1 MAIPTAQDER
11 SVVHFLNRG
20 GFGPTAGQLAQ
31 VKRRGLWNYVR
42 DQIEA
47 QADPEVEKRIARFG
61 DQGYSVTEMFE
72 IYRGKSPLVKKDQP
86 LNGIMPMLDN
96 FYTSKIFRAAA
107 SESQLHEVLAD
118 FWFNHFNVSRVSAR
132 WGTIAYER
140 EAIRPNLKG
149 RFRDLLGATATHP
162 AMLFYLDNYLNRRNH
177 MEGGHLVRG
186 INENYGRELLEL
198 HTVGVD
204 AGYKETDV
212 VNAARVFSGWGLD
225 HPRGDIDR
233 GTGVFVF
240 RPEEHDRDPKTVF
253 GLEFAGGG
261 GREEGE
267 KLLDYLSVHPATA
280 LFISTKLAR
289 RFLSDEPPK
298 SLVDRCAETFISTK
312 GDLKQV
318 VTTLLESP
326 EFWAAPS
333 TPRFKTPFEF
343 VIACLRATGASVDSA
358 VPGLVGSLD
367 AMGMRP
373 YYCAPP
379 TGYPDR
385 GADWLSPAYL
395 HRFRFALALAE
406 GRIPGVRVRLGDVVK
421 VSGGDASDPLS
432 IATVFN
438 REIFGGGLSPSTLEG
453 ASALALGAN
462 AFKRVMDTATGTK
475 HPLKADPVTTA
486 AKVVGLLLASPE
498 MQMR

>member
-1 MAIPTAQDER
+1 MAIPVAQDEK
-11 SVVHFLNRG
+11 SIVHFLNRG
-20 GFGPTAGQLAQ
+20 GFGPTPGQLAH
-31 VKRRGLWNYVR
+31 VKRRGLENYLR
-42 DQIEA
+42 DQLDA
-47 QADPEVEKRIARFG
+47 PPDPEVEKRIARFG

-107 SESQLHEVLAD
+107 SESQLHEVLVD
-118 FWFNHFNVSRVSAR
+118 FWFNHFNVSRVAAR

-140 EAIRPNLKG
+140 DAIRPHIKG
-149 RFRDLLGATATHP
+149 RFRDLLGASATHP
-162 AMLFYLDNYLNRRNH
+162 AMLFYLDNYLNRKNQ
-177 MEGGHLVRG
+177 MENGRLVRG

-240 RPEEHDRDPKTVF
+240 RPEEHDRNAKTVF
-253 GLEFAGGG
+253 GLEFPAGG

-280 LFISTKLAR
+280 RFISTKLAL
-289 RFLSDEPPK
+289 RFVEDEPPK
-298 SLVDRCAETFISTK
+298 SLVDRCAQTFISTQ
-312 GDLKQV
+312 GDLKEV
-318 VTTLLESP
+318 VRAMFESP
-326 EFWAAPS
+326 EFWAKPS

-343 VIACLRATGASVDSA
+343 VIACLRATGASVDTA
-358 VPGLVGSLD
+358 VPGLVEALG

-373 YYCAPP
+373 YYSAPP

-385 GADWLSPAYL
+385 GSDWLSPAYL
-395 HRFRFALALAE
+395 HRFRFAFALAE
-406 GRIPGVRVRLGDVVK
+406 GRVSGVRVRLGDVVK
-421 VSGGDASDPLS
+421 VSGGDATDPAS
-432 IATVFN
+432 IATVLN
-438 REIFGGGLSPSTLEG
+438 REIFGGGLSPATIDA
-453 ASALALGAN
+453 ASALTPGAG
-462 AFKRVMDTATGTK
+462 AFKRMMDAAFGAQ
-475 HPLKADPVTTA
+475 HPLKANPA
-486 AKVVGLLLASPE
+486 LLASKVVGLILASPE